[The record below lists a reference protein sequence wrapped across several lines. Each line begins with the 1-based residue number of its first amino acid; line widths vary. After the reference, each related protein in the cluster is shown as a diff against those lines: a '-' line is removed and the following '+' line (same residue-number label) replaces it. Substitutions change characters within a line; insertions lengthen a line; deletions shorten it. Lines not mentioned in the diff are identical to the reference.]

1 MRWSMD
7 ETFIGQIFQ
16 YSPSKNSRSSNKKIA
31 KKMTS
36 FNQDPQSALR
46 PLWSVNCSTSQFR

>member
-1 MRWSMD
+1 MCWSMD
-7 ETFIGQIFQ
+7 EPFIGQIFQ

-36 FNQDPQSALR
+36 LNQDPQSALR
-46 PLWSVNCSTSQFR
+46 PL